1 MRTDLVAGVNFA
13 VGRRGAGCMS
23 EGLAPTDLLPTIE
36 EFGSG
41 EEVRGTT
48 VRPFRG
54 LNLKDFFAASGCC
67 KSSDRLSPSDSGTST
82 CLDKP
87 WAAWIDS
94 NFGIR
99 ERRGVVP
106 LAAKSRSD
114 SLFCPCVPRSKW
126 DGTGAIGVVDGR
138 DENWAGPLEAG
149 LSDGDNGSS
158 PSSSSS
164 PENASSFSSASLS
177 GAIDPGGII
186 VDMENG

>member
-13 VGRRGAGCMS
+13 VGRREADCMS

-41 EEVRGTT
+41 EEVRGAT
-48 VRPFRG
+48 VRPFKG
-54 LNLKDFFAASGCC
+54 LNPKDFFATSGCC
-67 KSSDRLSPSDSGTST
+67 KSLSRLSPSDSGTST
-82 CLDKP
+82 CLDEP

-94 NFGIR
+94 NLGIR

-106 LAAKSRSD
+106 LAAKPPSD
-114 SLFCPCVPRSKW
+114 SFCPCVPRSKC

-138 DENWAGPLEAG
+138 DENWAGPLEVG

-158 PSSSSS
+158 SSSSS